1 MTSSLADSSLENLS
15 YRMCLVPLKI
25 KMLGYTGYFG
35 TRGTREG
42 TNKNIKK
49 IETKET
55 QGFILY
61 LHLQEI
67 PLQKE
72 EEEVKRDVEERHE

>member
-1 MTSSLADSSLENLS
+1 
-15 YRMCLVPLKI
+15 
-25 KMLGYTGYFG
+25 MLGYTWYFG

-55 QGFILY
+55 QGFILFAFTRN
-61 LHLQEI
+61 
-67 PLQKE
+67 PSA
-72 EEEVKRDVEERHE
+72 ERRRGS